1 MATGVIHKPLDN
13 QAAAGQAAW
22 NKVGN
27 INFGQ
32 LTYVWNL
39 QKLELV
45 WNSQYNRIE
54 LRCTAADGTVFHV
67 VSAY

>member
-1 MATGVIHKPLDN
+1 MANGTIPKPLN
-13 QAAAGQAAW
+13 KEAAEATAAW

-32 LTYVWNL
+32 LEYAWNL
-39 QKLELV
+39 KKIELV

-54 LRCTAADGTVFHV
+54 LRCTAADNAVYHV
-67 VSAY
+67 ISAY